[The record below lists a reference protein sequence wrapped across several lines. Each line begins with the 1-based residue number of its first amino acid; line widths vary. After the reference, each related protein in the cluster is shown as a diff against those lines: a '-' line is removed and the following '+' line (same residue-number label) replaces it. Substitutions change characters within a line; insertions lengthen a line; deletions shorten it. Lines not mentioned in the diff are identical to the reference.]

1 MRTSESTAASLH
13 SLIYFSRARFDAS
26 SDPMLMLE
34 NILAQSQGRNE
45 RAEITGALLSC
56 GGWFLQ
62 ALEGNPVAVL
72 ETYQRICSDTR
83 HHSPRILWEGPTL
96 ARQFPRWSMCGRHF
110 DSRDAAIVSVL
121 ENRGNFMPGRLTP
134 AQAEGLLQT
143 VQNLQ
148 TTQDSHSLDRVDDGS
163 IVYI

>member
-1 MRTSESTAASLH
+1 MRASESIEANIH
-13 SLIYFSRARFDAS
+13 SLIYFSRARVDAS
-26 SDPMLMLE
+26 IDPMLLLE
-34 NILAQSQGRNE
+34 NILAQSQGRNKQ
-45 RAEITGALLSC
+45 AKITGALLSC

-72 ETYQRICSDTR
+72 ETYQRICNDTR

-96 ARQFPRWSMCGRHF
+96 ARQFPRWTMCGRHF

-121 ENRGNFMPGRLTP
+121 ESRGNFQPGRLTP
-134 AQAEGLLQT
+134 AQAEGLLGT

-148 TTQDSHSLDRVDDGS
+148 APQDSHSLDRVDEDS
-163 IVYI
+163 VVYI